1 MCVCVGV
8 RVCVWE
14 CVCVCGSACVQCIR
28 NNKDK
33 IENDFNLL
41 TVYLILNMFWQTALV
56 RMIGLGQKCCLYS
69 EVERN

>member
-1 MCVCVGV
+1 MCVRGSV
-8 RVCVWE
+8 

-28 NNKDK
+28 NKKDK
-33 IENDFNLL
+33 IDNDFNLL
-41 TVYLILNMFWQTALV
+41 TVYLILNMFRQTALV